1 MTDSTRFAKVL
12 KTPEVIALAFGAMIG
27 WSWVLLTGVWLT
39 AAGTI
44 GTLIAFCIGGLAVT
58 LIGLTYSELASAMPK
73 AGGEHIYTERALGS
87 RWSFVCTWALL
98 FSYVNV
104 CMFEAVALPT
114 AVEYLYPEIR
124 LGTLWNVLDSD
135 VDLGFILIGIGATA
149 LVTWVN
155 YLGIRTAA
163 LLQAV
168 VTALIVVTGILL
180 ISGAIAFGDASN
192 AQPWIAT
199 PVSGILIVLIMVPSA
214 LIGFDVIPQS
224 AEEIDLPPNKIGRLL
239 IFSVAFAMAW
249 YILIAMAVGFGLSAD
264 ALSTAKMATA
274 DAATALWS
282 GSWAGS
288 LLVLGGIG
296 GILTSWNA
304 FIVGASR
311 VLFALAKSG
320 HVPKIF
326 AKLHPKYK
334 TPYIGILAIGALTIV
349 APFFGR
355 TILVWLVNS
364 GSFAVTVAFVFVAI
378 SFLVL
383 RKKEPDMPRPFKVSH
398 PNLVGYGGVL
408 MSLGLLS
415 AFFPWS
421 ASALAWP
428 EEWMTI
434 LVWSILG
441 AALLLRYERHESSDR
456 AQF

>member
-12 KTPEVIALAFGAMIG
+12 KTPEVIALGFGAMIG

-44 GTLIAFCIGGLAVT
+44 GTLIAFCVGGLAVT

-168 VTALIVVTGILL
+168 VTAFIVITGILL
-180 ISGAIAFGDASN
+180 ISGAITFGDASN

-199 PVSGILIVLIMVPSA
+199 PVSGILIVLIMVPSM

-239 IFSVAFAMAW
+239 IFSVACAVAW

-311 VLFALAKSG
+311 VLFALAESG

-334 TPYIGILAIGALTIV
+334 TPYIGILAIGALTMV
-349 APFFGR
+349 APLFGR

-383 RKKEPDMPRPFKVSH
+383 RKKEPDMPRPFKVSY

-441 AALLLRYERHESSDR
+441 AALLLRYERHKSSDR
-456 AQF
+456 A